1 LLRDHYD
8 RIGGEQRDTI
18 DDDGRGKLTETEIL
32 GGEVKVH
39 LN

>member
-1 LLRDHYD
+1 M
-8 RIGGEQRDTI
+8 GGNNNETAI